1 MSEQRK
7 FLGKKRK
14 KIFVIEKTFS
24 QRTPKNLSI
33 EKINLSP
40 VDNIFTSEEIPT
52 IKSSKINLNLSEKN
66 EIINSK
72 IQKHSLINIS
82 NLVYDFLKTAV
93 HTTGNEV
100 TTHIKNIIQS
110 KNNNQP
116 NQKNIQRRVYDAI
129 NVMCAVGL
137 IKKNKQEIQYIN
149 YKNKENNS
157 INLNNVINLNEEKEE
172 EKTDEIEE
180 KIRAKTNELDE
191 KRKILTKNYLTIKFY
206 EKYHRLNEID
216 QKRKYDNKL
225 LFPFDLIRYDNS
237 SPIKMTSTEDSSRYV
252 LLSNSEFVHFTPY
265 DIIKKLISYDI
276 LVKINENMNNIS
288 DNKTNRKKSTNENS
302 LIEEVNYNINNES
315 LFNLEK
321 GEKGKNKHRHS
332 HKKNKIF
339 SDKSHI
345 SYNIPKDS
353 SYRKYNEEK
362 DDDLILE
369 YLRNIKSFMDEIIS
383 NSIQKQEEKNLENED
398 MDKIQEDP
406 ENIFEKEN
414 INFFSGN
421 KVRKNSN
428 FSNWSN
434 IYDENDN
441 KKNNEDLI
449 SEIEIFMQNFK

>member
-1 MSEQRK
+1 
-7 FLGKKRK
+7 
-14 KIFVIEKTFS
+14 
-24 QRTPKNLSI
+24 
-33 EKINLSP
+33 
-40 VDNIFTSEEIPT
+40 
-52 IKSSKINLNLSEKN
+52 
-66 EIINSK
+66 
-72 IQKHSLINIS
+72 
-82 NLVYDFLKTAV
+82 
-93 HTTGNEV
+93 
-100 TTHIKNIIQS
+100 
-110 KNNNQP
+110 
-116 NQKNIQRRVYDAI
+116 
-129 NVMCAVGL
+129 
-137 IKKNKQEIQYIN
+137 
-149 YKNKENNS
+149 
-157 INLNNVINLNEEKEE
+157 
-172 EKTDEIEE
+172 
-180 KIRAKTNELDE
+180 
-191 KRKILTKNYLTIKFY
+191 
-206 EKYHRLNEID
+206 
-216 QKRKYDNKL
+216 
-225 LFPFDLIRYDNS
+225 
-237 SPIKMTSTEDSSRYV
+237 
-252 LLSNSEFVHFTPY
+252 LSNSEFVHFTPY

-302 LIEEVNYNINNES
+302 LIEEVNYNINNEN

-345 SYNIPKDS
+345 SYNNPKDS
-353 SYRKYNEEK
+353 SYKKYNEEK

-383 NSIQKQEEKNLENED
+383 NSIQKQEENNLENEE

>member
-40 VDNIFTSEEIPT
+40 VDNLFTSEEIPT

-82 NLVYDFLKTAV
+82 NLVYDFLKTVV

-100 TTHIKNIIQS
+100 TAHIKNIIQS

-157 INLNNVINLNEEKEE
+157 INLNNGINLNEEKEE

-180 KIRAKTNELDE
+180 KIKAKTNELEE

-206 EKYHRLNEID
+206 EKYHKLNEID
-216 QKRKYDNKL
+216 QNRKLNKKL
-225 LFPFDLIRYDNS
+225 VFPFDLIKYDNS
-237 SPIKMTSTEDSSRYV
+237 SPIKITSTEDSSRYV
-252 LLSNSEFVHFTPY
+252 LLSNSEFIHFTPY

-276 LVKINENMNNIS
+276 LVKLNENNES
-288 DNKTNRKKSTNENS
+288 KTNRKKSTNENS
-302 LIEEVNYNINNES
+302 LIEEDNCNLDNES
-315 LFNLEK
+315 LVNLK
-321 GEKGKNKHRHS
+321 KGKNKHRHS

-339 SDKSHI
+339 SDNSHL
-345 SYNIPKDS
+345 SYINPKES
-353 SYRKYNEEK
+353 SYKKYNEEK

-369 YLRNIKSFMDEIIS
+369 YLKNIKSFMDIIIN
-383 NSIQKQEEKNLENED
+383 NSIPKHEEKNIENEEIN
-398 MDKIQEDP
+398 KIQEES

-414 INFFSGN
+414 INFFPGN

-434 IYDENDN
+434 IYDENEN

>member
-40 VDNIFTSEEIPT
+40 VDNLFTSEEIPT

-93 HTTGNEV
+93 HTTGNDV

-157 INLNNVINLNEEKEE
+157 INLNNGINLNEEKEE

-180 KIRAKTNELDE
+180 KIKAKTNELEE
-191 KRKILTKNYLTIKFY
+191 KRKILTKNYLTVKFY
-206 EKYHRLNEID
+206 EKYYKLNEID
-216 QKRKYDNKL
+216 QKRKNDKKL
-225 LFPFDLIRYDNS
+225 VFPFDLIEYDSS
-237 SPIKMTSTEDSSRYV
+237 SPIKMTSSEDSSRYV
-252 LLSNSEFVHFTPY
+252 LLSNSEFVHLTPY

-288 DNKTNRKKSTNENS
+288 ENKTNRKKSTNENS
-302 LIEEVNYNINNES
+302 LIEEVNYNKDNES
-315 LFNLEK
+315 LFNL
-321 GEKGKNKHRHS
+321 GKGKTKHRHS
-332 HKKNKIF
+332 HRKNKIF
-339 SDKSHI
+339 SDNSHF
-345 SYNIPKDS
+345 SYINPKDS
-353 SYRKYNEEK
+353 SYKKYNEEK
-362 DDDLILE
+362 DDELILE

-383 NSIQKQEEKNLENED
+383 NSIQKQEEKNIENEEIN
-398 MDKIQEDP
+398 KIQDEP

-414 INFFSGN
+414 INFFPGN

-434 IYDENDN
+434 IYDENEN

>member
-24 QRTPKNLSI
+24 QRTPKILSI

-40 VDNIFTSEEIPT
+40 VDNLFTSEEIPT

-93 HTTGNEV
+93 HTTGNDV

-157 INLNNVINLNEEKEE
+157 INLNNGINLNEEKEE

-180 KIRAKTNELDE
+180 KIKAKTNELEE
-191 KRKILTKNYLTIKFY
+191 KRKILTKNYLTVKFY
-206 EKYHRLNEID
+206 EKYYKLNEID
-216 QKRKYDNKL
+216 QKRKNDKKL
-225 LFPFDLIRYDNS
+225 VFPFDLIEYDGS
-237 SPIKMTSTEDSSRYV
+237 SPIKMTSSEDSSRYV
-252 LLSNSEFVHFTPY
+252 LLSNSEFVHLTPY

-288 DNKTNRKKSTNENS
+288 ENKTNRKKSTNENS
-302 LIEEVNYNINNES
+302 LIEEVNYNKDNES
-315 LFNLEK
+315 LFNL
-321 GEKGKNKHRHS
+321 GKGKTKHRHS
-332 HKKNKIF
+332 HRKNKIF
-339 SDKSHI
+339 SDNSHF
-345 SYNIPKDS
+345 SYINPKDS
-353 SYRKYNEEK
+353 SYKKYNEEK
-362 DDDLILE
+362 DDELILE

-383 NSIQKQEEKNLENED
+383 NSIQKQEEKNIENEEIN
-398 MDKIQEDP
+398 KIQDEP

-414 INFFSGN
+414 INFFPGN

-434 IYDENDN
+434 IYDENEN